1 MQDHAA
7 DQLDVEVPHVE
18 HAAASLADDGK
29 GLVEEVIEGGALGE
43 TLAELDGLRPELF
56 VSEGLNGG
64 FERIDL
70 DARGRS
76 RLISRSF

>member
-1 MQDHAA
+1 MQDNAA

-18 HAAASLADDGK
+18 HAAAGLADDSK
-29 GLVEEVIEGGALGE
+29 DLVQDVVGGGAFGE

-70 DARGRS
+70 DNPRP
-76 RLISRSF
+76 